1 MHEPSYPYMTW
12 YETLADYSQLLPGMY
27 STHVVMNFIDI
38 TIIMPQSHVEIPAA
52 NTQRLYW

>member
-1 MHEPSYPYMTW
+1 MTW

-27 STHVVMNFIDI
+27 STHVVMNFVDV
-38 TIIMPQSHVEIPAA
+38 TIIIPQSHVEIPAA